1 MEGLTILYSSQEVA
15 GHGFNSVVFWILVAT
30 FVLLGFGISIPLF
43 IQETSSVRKGVA
55 WGCFFG
61 AMISIFGV
69 AIADLFAT
77 VTTPIYETHY
87 ACIIDYNVIN
97 QEEFE
102 NMYEIVE
109 QKDKMYII
117 REREIA
123 YDND

>member
-1 MEGLTILYSSQEVA
+1 MEGLTILYSSQEIA
-15 GHGFNSVVFWILVAT
+15 GHGFNSVAFWILVAM

-43 IQETSSVRKGVA
+43 IHETSSVRKGVA

-69 AIADLFAT
+69 IIADLFAT

-109 QKDKMYII
+109 QKDKMYVI
-117 REREIA
+117 RERCN
-123 YDND
+123 DNN